1 MRNCLGMED
10 FIREPVP
17 PARITMPVF
26 PKPVNS
32 LLSLL
37 KLVDARSDDERI
49 IVGTAGDDDV
59 DGVLLRERLP

>member
-1 MRNCLGMED
+1 MED

-32 LLSLL
+32 LLSSL
-37 KLVDARSDDERI
+37 KLTDARSDESI
-49 IVGTAGDDDV
+49 IVGSSGDDDDDV
-59 DGVLLRERLP
+59 DGVLLRERVP